1 MSRKKGYVGEEIA
14 INYLKNKGLKFI
26 CKNYYSKYGEI
37 DIIFENLQYIIFVE
51 VKMRKKNSLVS
62 GLESISSKKQE
73 NIIKTAYVYLEKAK
87 EPKQPRFD
95 IISIETDN
103 KTNAQSIIHIENAF
117 EVGGD
122 YTEIF

>member
-14 INYLKNKGLKFI
+14 INYLKSKNLKFI

-62 GLESISSKKQE
+62 GLESISPKKQE
-73 NIIKTAYVYLEKAK
+73 NIIKTAYVYLEKVK
-87 EPKQPRFD
+87 NPKQPRFD
-95 IISIETDN
+95 IISIEIDN
-103 KTNAQSIIHIENAF
+103 KTDTRSIIHIENAF
-117 EVGGD
+117 EAGGKS
-122 YTEIF
+122 Y

>member
-14 INYLKNKGLKFI
+14 INYLKNKNLKFI

-51 VKMRKKNSLVS
+51 VKLRGKHSIVS
-62 GLESISSKKQE
+62 GLESISSKKQR
-73 NIIKTAYVYLEKAK
+73 NIIKTAYMYLEKIK
-87 EPKQPRFD
+87 SPKQPRFD

-103 KTNAQSIIHIENAF
+103 KTKVQSIIHIENAF

-122 YTEIF
+122 YN

>member
-14 INYLKNKGLKFI
+14 INYLKNKNLKFI

-51 VKMRKKNSLVS
+51 VKMRKKNSIVS
-62 GLESISSKKQE
+62 GLESISYKKQE
-73 NIIKTAYVYLEKAK
+73 NIIKTAYVYLEKEK
-87 EPKQPRFD
+87 NTKQPRFD

-103 KTNAQSIIHIENAF
+103 KTDTRSIIHIENAF

>member
-14 INYLKNKGLKFI
+14 INYLKNKNLKFI

-73 NIIKTAYVYLEKAK
+73 NIIKTAYVYLEKTK
-87 EPKQPRFD
+87 ELKQPRFD
-95 IISIETDN
+95 IISIEIDN
-103 KTNAQSIIHIENAF
+103 KTGTELINHIENAF
-117 EVGGD
+117 EAGGKS
-122 YTEIF
+122 Y